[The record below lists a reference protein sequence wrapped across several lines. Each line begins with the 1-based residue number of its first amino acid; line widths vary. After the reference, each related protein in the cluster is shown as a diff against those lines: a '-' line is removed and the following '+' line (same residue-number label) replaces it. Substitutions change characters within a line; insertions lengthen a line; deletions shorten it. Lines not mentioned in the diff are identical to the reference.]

1 MKNETFKEII
11 KEQLLRLDRLIA
23 INDIKIKE
31 KQNQNIFLKNH
42 WT

>member
-1 MKNETFKEII
+1 MNNETFKKIV

-23 INDIKIKE
+23 MNDTKIKE
-31 KQNQNIFLKNH
+31 KQNNNIFLKNH

>member
-1 MKNETFKEII
+1 MNRQITI
-11 KEQLLRLDRLIA
+11 QLFQQLERLNKLIA
-23 INDIKIKE
+23 LNDSKIKE

>member
-1 MKNETFKEII
+1 MNRQITI
-11 KEQLLRLDRLIA
+11 QLLQQLERLNKLIA
-23 INDIKIKE
+23 LNDSKIKE

>member
-1 MKNETFKEII
+1 MDKQII
-11 KEQLLRLDRLIA
+11 IQLKQQLERLNKLIA
-23 INDIKIKE
+23 INDSKIKE

>member
-1 MKNETFKEII
+1 MDKQII
-11 KEQLLRLDRLIA
+11 IQLNQQLERLNKLIA
-23 INDIKIKE
+23 INDSKIKE